1 MNLELHN
8 TICFKSKLGDVGANL
23 ASATMS
29 KWSGFKS
36 VVFNAVKIE
45 FSPRSF
51 NNRSFL
57 IIQVPVEISTP
68 QRGLP

>member
-1 MNLELHN
+1 M
-8 TICFKSKLGDVGANL
+8 GANL
-23 ASATMS
+23 ASATMG

-36 VVFNAVKIE
+36 VVFKAVKIE

-57 IIQVPVEISTP
+57 IIQVPGEIATP